1 MMDFVLGIFAT
12 VAGFVGGQF
21 TLKLVIEPAQ
31 EMKRTIGLISYSLL
45 EYNKDISN
53 PRSIDKDKAHEI
65 YTHLNALAAQ
75 LQGSF
80 YLIPK
85 WIRRCDCLASFFGF
99 PSQGNILKAS
109 QQLQSLALCLYPHES
124 ETRIYDEISYRKKQ
138 ICTYLDIF
146 MPEEQK
152 PE

>member
-12 VAGFVGGQF
+12 VAAFVGGQF

-31 EMKRTIGLISYSLL
+31 EMKRTIGLISYSLI
-45 EYNKDISN
+45 EYSKDISN
-53 PRSIDKDKAHEI
+53 PRSIDKDKAHKI

-85 WIRRCDCLASFFGF
+85 WIRNRGFCAALNFKFFTKYAGYHSDRTDARC
-99 PSQGNILKAS
+99 
-109 QQLQSLALCLYPHES
+109 
-124 ETRIYDEISYRKKQ
+124 
-138 ICTYLDIF
+138 
-146 MPEEQK
+146 
-152 PE
+152 